1 LECKEKE
8 MQGLDITIWPE
19 IEKQLSDNLKA
30 VLKEKLPVEVDDAIL
45 TDIILTQNK
54 LIEEYLRKL

>member
-1 LECKEKE
+1 

-19 IEKQLSDNLKA
+19 IEKQLSENLKA
-30 VLKEKLPVEVDDAIL
+30 VLKEKLPVEVDEAIL